1 MSQELRDAEK
11 QFIVQTYKRAPI
23 LWERGHGVWLVD
35 SDGQEYLDMAAGI
48 AVNALGYEHSAITEV
63 LAKPGLLHTSNLYY
77 TSPQVELARSLCQ
90 NSFASKVFFCNSG
103 TEANE
108 GALKFARKWAKER
121 RHIVAFSD
129 GFHGRTM
136 GALACTANPRYRQ
149 PFEPLIGGVRFATYN
164 DLDSVNLDGEV
175 AAVLVEPIQGEGG
188 VRPADPEFLRGL
200 RRMCDA
206 RDVLLILDE
215 VQCGLGRTG
224 RLWGYQD
231 SGVEPDIMTLAK
243 PLGGGL
249 PIGAILIN
257 EKVANAL
264 EAGDHGSTFGGGPLV
279 TRVAQSVLET
289 INQPEFLEQV
299 LEVGEQL
306 RAVLQRAVQA
316 RDFVLEARG
325 RGLMWGLVLDEKIPV
340 ANLVEAGYRQKVVM
354 LSSGHNTLRLLP
366 PLILKA
372 KHVEIFEKRLT
383 AALQE
388 VALALA

>member
-1 MSQELRDAEK
+1 MSQEVREAEK

-35 SDGQEYLDMAAGI
+35 CEGQEYLDMAAGI
-48 AVNALGYEHSAITEV
+48 AVNALGYEHPAITDV
-63 LAKPGLLHTSNLYY
+63 LARPGLLHTSNLYY
-77 TSPQVELARSLCQ
+77 TSPQVELARALCQ

-121 RHIVAFSD
+121 REIVAFSD

-164 DLDSVNLDGEV
+164 DLDSVNLDGDV

-188 VRPADPEFLRGL
+188 VRPADAEFLRGL

-224 RLWGYQD
+224 QLWGYQD
-231 SGVEPDIMTLAK
+231 SGVEPDILTLAK

-279 TRVAQSVLET
+279 TRVARSVFET
-289 INQPEFLEQV
+289 IYQPEFLEQV
-299 LEVGEQL
+299 REVGQL
-306 RAVLQRAVQA
+306 LQAVLQRAVD
-316 RDFVLEARG
+316 RFDFVLEARG
-325 RGLMWGLVLDEKIPV
+325 RGLMWGLVLSEKVPV
-340 ANLVEAGYRQKVVM
+340 ANLVEAGYQQKVVM

-372 KHVEIFEKRLT
+372 KHVEVFEKRLM
-383 AALQE
+383 AALEE
-388 VALALA
+388 VSLALA

>member
-1 MSQELRDAEK
+1 MSQELREAEK

-35 SDGQEYLDMAAGI
+35 ADGEEYLDMAAGI
-48 AVNALGYEHSAITEV
+48 AVNSLGYEHPAITGV
-63 LAKPGLLHTSNLYY
+63 LANPGLIHVSNLYY
-77 TSPQVELARSLCQ
+77 TRPQVELARSLCQ
-90 NSFASKVFFCNSG
+90 NSFASKVFLCNSG

-108 GALKFARKWAKER
+108 GALKFARKWAKDR
-121 RHIVAFSD
+121 RQIVAFSD

-149 PFEPLIGGVRFATYN
+149 PFEPLIGGVRFAQFN

-175 AAVLVEPIQGEGG
+175 AAVIVEPIQGEGG
-188 VRPADPEFLRGL
+188 VRPADSEFLRGL

-206 RDVLLILDE
+206 RDVLLIFDE

-224 RLWGYQD
+224 QLWGYQE
-231 SGVEPDIMTLAK
+231 SGVEPDILTLAK

-249 PIGAILIN
+249 PIGAILMN
-257 EKVANAL
+257 EKVSNSL

-279 TRVAQSVLET
+279 TRVARSVFDT
-289 INQPEFLEQV
+289 INQPEFLGQV
-299 LEVGEQL
+299 CQVGLLLQ
-306 RAVLQRAVQA
+306 AVLQRAVE
-316 RDFVLEARG
+316 RHEFVLEARG
-325 RGLMWGLVLDEKIPV
+325 RGLMWGLALDEKVPV
-340 ANLVEAGYRQKVVM
+340 AHLVEAGYQQKVVM
-354 LSSGHNTLRLLP
+354 LSSGRNTLRLLP

-383 AALQE
+383 AALEE
-388 VALALA
+388 VAHALA

>member
-1 MSQELRDAEK
+1 MSQEIRDAEK
-11 QFIVQTYKRAPI
+11 QHILQTYKRAPI

-35 SDGQEYLDMAAGI
+35 SEGREYLDMAAGI
-48 AVNALGYEHSAITEV
+48 AVNSLGYEHPAVNQV
-63 LAKPGLLHTSNLYY
+63 LANPGLIHVTNLYY
-77 TSPQVELARSLCQ
+77 SSPQVELARQLCE

-121 RHIVAFSD
+121 REIVAFSD
-129 GFHGRTM
+129 SFHGRTM

-164 DLDSVNLDGEV
+164 DLDSVNLDGSV
-175 AAVLVEPIQGEGG
+175 AAVIVEPVQGEGG
-188 VRPADPEFLRGL
+188 VRAAEPEFLQGL

-206 RDVLLILDE
+206 RDVALIFDE

-224 RLWGYQD
+224 KLWAYEHY
-231 SGVEPDIMTLAK
+231 GVEPDLMTLAK

-249 PIGAILIN
+249 PIGAILVN
-257 EKVANAL
+257 EKVANAI

-279 TRVAQSVLET
+279 TRVATKVLET
-289 INQPEFLEQV
+289 INQADFMHQV
-299 LEVGEQL
+299 QQVGSELQ
-306 RAVLQRAVQA
+306 AVLQTMVEKY
-316 RDFVLEARG
+316 DFVREARG
-325 RGLMWGLVLDEKIPV
+325 QGLMWGLGLDEKVAV
-340 ANLVEAGYRQKVVM
+340 ANVVEAGYRQNLIM
-354 LSSGHNTLRLLP
+354 LSSGRNTLRLLP
-366 PLILKA
+366 PLILKS
-372 KHVEIFEKRLT
+372 KHVEIFAQRLQ